1 MTFFQN
7 KQPIRLR
14 SRSSLSDEVVRP
26 QSRTAGQ
33 AGFTMPQLIITI
45 SIILILS
52 VAVVALLKPAARIGE
67 AKNNKRTQDINLIA
81 VALAEYVGEH
91 KGVLPILGSVT
102 TDKKVL
108 CSSQS
113 GSNLSCSGDS
123 QICLTIDD
131 DDFYKYLGKLPYDPD
146 KDSNSDSG
154 YYLQKDANDNLIVG
168 SCASYNSE
176 EIIKRPKVRINCLV
190 YAGGYCW
197 HLSENDN
204 TTCNAVCS
212 GFNLDCINGAT
223 YGPDLDSEDNAYCAL
238 QKHINSGYCPL
249 VCSEL
254 GAIGSPPIISISL
267 TCQIQ
272 NGPLDCNHSSD
283 HNEFPVCPC
292 Q

>member
-1 MTFFQN
+1 MALVIGGVIFITA
-7 KQPIRLR
+7 LT
-14 SRSSLSDEVVRP
+14 SLSFINTEIQTASAGSTYSISASDGTSTSAVNVSW
-26 QSRTAGQ
+26 SRTGDGAAGVRYSPN
-33 AGFTMPQLIITI
+33 GLTGCKT
-45 SIILILS
+45 
-52 VAVVALLKPAARIGE
+52 
-67 AKNNKRTQDINLIA
+67 
-81 VALAEYVGEH
+81 
-91 KGVLPILGSVT
+91 
-102 TDKKVL
+102 
-108 CSSQS
+108 